1 MDNRQGMVKAVEGLL
16 SCERQ
21 EEIDSSQ
28 SGSGSLMEE
37 VSVELH
43 FQTQVDFQKEPVGK
57 VEEF

>member
-1 MDNRQGMVKAVEGLL
+1 MKGRKKLILARVVLEA
-16 SCERQ
+16 
-21 EEIDSSQ
+21 
-28 SGSGSLMEE
+28 LMEE

>member
-1 MDNRQGMVKAVEGLL
+1 MKGRKKFILARVVVLEA
-16 SCERQ
+16 
-21 EEIDSSQ
+21 
-28 SGSGSLMEE
+28 LMEE

>member
-1 MDNRQGMVKAVEGLL
+1 MKGRKKLILARVVLEA
-16 SCERQ
+16 
-21 EEIDSSQ
+21 
-28 SGSGSLMEE
+28 LMKE

>member
-1 MDNRQGMVKAVEGLL
+1 MKGRRKLILARVVLEA
-16 SCERQ
+16 
-21 EEIDSSQ
+21 
-28 SGSGSLMEE
+28 LMEE